1 MTWFLDTNIIV
12 FCLRGKSPLAMNRLS
27 ATPAVDIRIPLQVHA
42 ELLVGA
48 AKSNNPSQA
57 KTRLLTYLSPFG
69 IVWPDSTIEDSYVA
83 IRTHLEALGTPIS
96 EADLWIA
103 ATAQASDGTLV
114 TNNIAEFSRVPNL
127 AIDDWTKP

>member
-27 ATPAVDIRIPLQVHA
+27 TMPAVDIRIPLQVHA

-48 AKSNNPSQA
+48 AKSNNPLQA
-57 KTRLLTYLSPFG
+57 KTRLLAYLSPFG
-69 IVWPDSTIEDSYVA
+69 IVWPDSAIEGSYVA
-83 IRTHLEALGTPIS
+83 IRTQLEALGTPIS

-103 ATAQASDGTLV
+103 ATVQASGGTLV
-114 TNNIAEFSRVPNL
+114 TNNTAEFSRVPNL
-127 AIDDWTKP
+127 TIEDWTKP